1 MGFHSKTKTMS
12 LLESEKVPLGSLLP
26 SFQLPDPNGK
36 IYSSDQ
42 ISGST
47 GLLLVVTCN
56 HCPYA
61 QAIWPRLIRFAGEI
75 LSLGVKTV
83 AVNPNIRPDYPDDS
97 PEMMRAKIKEWEIP
111 FPYLV
116 DESQEVAR
124 KLKAM
129 CTPDIYLYDS
139 DQKLFYHGRMDDNWK
154 NEKQVSRKEL
164 EYAVHQLVKGNPA
177 PINQMPSMGC
187 SIKWKE

>member
-1 MGFHSKTKTMS
+1 MS
-12 LLESEKVPLGSLLP
+12 LLESEKIPLGNLLP
-26 SFQLPDPNGK
+26 TFQLADPNGK
-36 IYSSDQ
+36 TYSSDQ
-42 ISGST
+42 MSGST
-47 GLLLVVTCN
+47 GLLLIVTCN

-75 LSLGVKTV
+75 LSLGVRTV
-83 AVNPNIRPDYPDDS
+83 AINPNIHPDYPDDS
-97 PEMMRAKIKEWEIP
+97 PEMMLVKIKEWEIS

-116 DESQEVAR
+116 DESQEVAK

-129 CTPDIYLYDS
+129 CTPDIYLYDGE
-139 DQKLFYHGRMDDNWK
+139 QRLYYHGRMDDNWK

>member
-1 MGFHSKTKTMS
+1 MS
-12 LLESEKVPLGSLLP
+12 LLESEKIPLGSVLP
-26 SFQLPDPNGK
+26 FFCLPDPKGK
-36 IYSSDQ
+36 IHSSDHLF
-42 ISGST
+42 GST
-47 GLLLVVTCN
+47 GLLLVITCN

-83 AVNPNIRPDYPDDS
+83 AINPNIHPGYPEDS
-97 PEMMRAKIKEWEIP
+97 PEVMTQKIGEWGID

-116 DESQEVAR
+116 DESQEVA
-124 KLKAM
+124 KNLKAT

-139 DQKLFYHGRMDDNWK
+139 DRKLFYHGRMDDNWK
-154 NEKQVSRKEL
+154 NEKQISRREL
-164 EYAVHQLVKGNPA
+164 EYAVHQLVKGNPS

-187 SIKWKE
+187 SIKWRE

>member
-1 MGFHSKTKTMS
+1 MS
-12 LLESEKVPLGSLLP
+12 LLESEKIPLGSLLP
-26 SFQLPDPNGK
+26 VFRLADPNGK
-36 IYSSDQ
+36 TYSSDQ
-42 ISGST
+42 MSGST
-47 GLLLVVTCN
+47 GLLLIVTCN

-75 LSLGVKTV
+75 LSLGVRTV
-83 AVNPNIRPDYPDDS
+83 AINPNIHPDYPDDS
-97 PEMMRAKIKEWEIP
+97 PEMMLIKIKEWEIS

-116 DESQEVAR
+116 DETQEVAK

-129 CTPDIYLYDS
+129 CTPDIYLYDGE
-139 DQKLFYHGRMDDNWK
+139 QRLYYHGRMDDNWK

-187 SIKWKE
+187 SVKWKE

>member
-1 MGFHSKTKTMS
+1 MA
-12 LLESEKVPLGSLLP
+12 LLESEKIPLGSILP
-26 SFQLPDPNGK
+26 SFRLPDPKGTV
-36 IYSSDQ
+36 YDSD
-42 ISGST
+42 SLFGST

-75 LSLGVKTV
+75 LSLGVKT
-83 AVNPNIRPDYPDDS
+83 AALNPNIHPDYPDDS
-97 PEMMRAKIKEWEIP
+97 PEAMKSKIQEWGIS
-111 FPYLV
+111 FPYLI
-116 DESQEVAR
+116 DSDQNVAR
-124 KLKAM
+124 GLKAV
-129 CTPDIYLYDS
+129 CTPDLYLYDA
-139 DQKLFYHGRMDDNWK
+139 DRKLYYHGRMDDNWK

-164 EYAVHQLVKGNPA
+164 ENAVHQLVKGNPA